1 MDRSIYK
8 ALPIWLSFGD
18 SVLDSAVVLR
28 DSLWI
33 CDFAAVIPV
42 LLIEFCVV
50 WFCFVSVLFV
60 YVFDFVMFLK
70 WFCVFVIFFQKALA
84 GGLE

>member
-1 MDRSIYK
+1 VTWASAPLNR
-8 ALPIWLSFGD
+8 ARD
-18 SVLDSAVVLR
+18 SQVGT